1 MGAVAQVKQIAQ
13 HWHAVALLPLAQQ
26 RCHWH
31 AHQLPE
37 QVQQRALECGECVY
51 GDPQVKGLVA
61 APAAVAVRKAA
72 SNIAQYR
79 VVVADFSPQ
88 QQVASAF

>member
-13 HWHAVALLPLAQQ
+13 HRHAVALLPLAQQ

-31 AHQLPE
+31 THQLPE

-72 SNIAQYR
+72 SDIAQYR